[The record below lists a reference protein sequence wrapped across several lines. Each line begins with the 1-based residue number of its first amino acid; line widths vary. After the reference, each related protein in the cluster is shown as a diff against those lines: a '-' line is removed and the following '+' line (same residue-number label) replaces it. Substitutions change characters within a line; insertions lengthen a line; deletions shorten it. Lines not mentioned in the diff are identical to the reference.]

1 MLNTVLLICFFLF
14 LSQPSHSLSL
24 SDLESAVI
32 IRAQNNPSSAYEY
45 FLEQIEAGAAPAEQ
59 AVYLYG
65 MGLAREQQNN
75 FSEALNDYLAAEAL
89 GNEKAGKAVKR
100 LREENT
106 GEK

>member
-1 MLNTVLLICFFLF
+1 MRNAILLAGLF
-14 LSQPSHSLSL
+14 LLPITPSYGESL

-32 IRAQNNPSSAYEY
+32 IRAQNNPSSAYKY
-45 FLEQIEAGAAPAEQ
+45 FLEQIEAGATPAEQ

-89 GNEKAGKAVKR
+89 GNESAAQAVQRLKEQKAGK
-100 LREENT
+100 
-106 GEK
+106 

>member
-1 MLNTVLLICFFLF
+1 MRKAILLTCLF
-14 LSQPSHSLSL
+14 LLPITPSYSEDL

-45 FLEQIEAGAAPAEQ
+45 FLEQIEAGATSAEQ

-89 GNEKAGKAVKR
+89 GNEGAGKAVKR
-100 LREENT
+100 LREGNT
-106 GEK
+106 GGK

>member
-1 MLNTVLLICFFLF
+1 MRKAILLTCLFLF
-14 LSQPSHSLSL
+14 PITPSYSEDL

-45 FLEQIEAGAAPAEQ
+45 FLEQIEANATSAEQ

-89 GNEKAGKAVKR
+89 GNKSAAQAVKR
-100 LREENT
+100 LQEQKA
-106 GEK
+106 GK

>member
-1 MLNTVLLICFFLF
+1 MRKAILLTCLF
-14 LSQPSHSLSL
+14 LLPITPSYSEGL

-45 FLEQIEAGAAPAEQ
+45 FLEQIETGATSAEQ

-65 MGLAREQQNN
+65 MGLARERQNN

-89 GNEKAGKAVKR
+89 GNKSAAQAVKQLQEQKAGK
-100 LREENT
+100 
-106 GEK
+106 

>member
-1 MLNTVLLICFFLF
+1 MRKAILLTCLF
-14 LSQPSHSLSL
+14 LLPITPSYSEGL

-45 FLEQIEAGAAPAEQ
+45 FLEQIETGATSAEQ

-65 MGLAREQQNN
+65 MGLRERQNN

-89 GNEKAGKAVKR
+89 SNKSAAQAVKR
-100 LREENT
+100 LQEQKA
-106 GEK
+106 GEQ